1 MTRRAERN
9 VATKP
14 WFLVLAAL
22 IVVGTTGGVV
32 RGILAQDIHAL
43 LLVAN
48 AATAVG
54 WLVVLVVGVIGRR
67 RERREQAEAGDDRD
81 GR

>member
-32 RGILAQDIHAL
+32 RGILTQDADAL
-43 LLVAN
+43 ILVAST
-48 AATAVG
+48 ATAVG
-54 WLVVLVVGVIGRR
+54 WLVVLVLGVIGRR
-67 RERREQAEAGDDRD
+67 RERREQAETGNDRD